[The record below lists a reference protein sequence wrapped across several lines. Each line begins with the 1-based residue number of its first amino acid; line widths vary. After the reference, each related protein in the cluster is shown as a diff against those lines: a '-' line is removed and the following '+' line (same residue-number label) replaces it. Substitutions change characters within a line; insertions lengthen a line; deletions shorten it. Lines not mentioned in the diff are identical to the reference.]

1 MSGIE
6 ALTGIGL
13 NARDPEAL
21 ADFFVRALG
30 FRRTADGVALGATPV
45 ELTPASGAPYP
56 GETPGWSPLFQ
67 HFAIV
72 TDNMATA
79 LARLQAAAG
88 WTAIT
93 REGPQTLPASS
104 GGVTAYKFRDP
115 EGHPL
120 ELLQFPSGSPGAAA
134 GPRIDHSAI
143 SVRDTG
149 RSLAFYTAL
158 GLVPAGGS
166 LNQGPAQDRLD
177 GLCDV
182 RLDVTA
188 LRPAVQPTPH
198 LELLGYRGD
207 FPRGAPAAPGDV
219 AATRLR
225 FAVADGSLPEALR
238 AGEPPQVV
246 ASRLGGSARLARDPD
261 GHLLQFD
268 VARPIDQRS

>member
-1 MSGIE
+1 MNGIE
-6 ALTGIGL
+6 ALTGVGL
-13 NARDPEAL
+13 NARDPEGL

-30 FRRTADGVALGATPV
+30 FQRTAHGVALGATPV
-45 ELTPASGAPYP
+45 ELTPATGAPYP
-56 GETPGWSPLFQ
+56 PETPGWSPLFQ

-72 TDNMATA
+72 TENMGAA
-79 LARLQAAAG
+79 LARLQATAG

-93 REGPQTLPASS
+93 RQGPQILPASS

-120 ELLQFPSGSPGAAA
+120 ELLQFPSSSPLAEGR
-134 GPRIDHSAI
+134 PRIDHSAI
-143 SVRDTG
+143 STRDTG

-166 LNQGPAQDRLD
+166 LNEGPAQDRLD
-177 GLCDV
+177 GLSDV

-188 LRPAVQPTPH
+188 LRPAIQPTPH
-198 LELLGYRGD
+198 LELLGYRGYP
-207 FPRGAPAAPGDV
+207 PRDESAASGDV

-225 FAVADGSLPEALR
+225 FRVADGSLLEGLR
-238 AGEPPQVV
+238 ADAPHQIV
-246 ASRLGGSARLARDPD
+246 ASGLDGAPFLVRDPD

-268 VARPIDQRS
+268 VAR